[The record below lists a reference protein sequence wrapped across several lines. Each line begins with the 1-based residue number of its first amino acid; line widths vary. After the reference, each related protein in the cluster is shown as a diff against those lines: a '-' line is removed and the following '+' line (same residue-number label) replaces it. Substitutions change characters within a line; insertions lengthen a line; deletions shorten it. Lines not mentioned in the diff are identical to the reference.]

1 MSGGEIVS
9 YDGQMLFATLITG
22 VVAAYWV
29 AIDTVRLRRALAAY
43 RQNRGDLSLRDRVF
57 GSVMG
62 LLVGAVGVA
71 GSVAYYVA

>member
-9 YDGQMLFATLITG
+9 HDGQMLFATLITG

-29 AIDTVRLRRALAAY
+29 AIDSVRLRRALVDY
-43 RQNRGDLSLRDRVF
+43 KKDRGDLGVRDRVF

-71 GSVAYYVA
+71 GSVAYYF